1 MKRLLLTL
9 ISGLSISL
17 LGALPLGTL
26 NVTALNIAASDSWS
40 ASIWFAIA
48 VIIVEMVVVRFM
60 LFAAHKITWN
70 DKWSI
75 FLFPLASILLMYLGV
90 IELMTINNVGSI
102 NSVSNLMPA
111 ISSPFLLGLVL
122 SSINPLQFP
131 YWMGWNKIMLEKG
144 KLIYTHRSISF
155 YIAGIGIGTFTAM
168 LIFITIGHLFAQ
180 YLNTY
185 QFIISIALALIYIAF
200 SVYLAYLFFKKCY
213 QLIYV

>member
-60 LFAAHKITWN
+60 LFAAQKITWN

-102 NSVSNLMPA
+102 NSINNLTPA

-131 YWMGWNKIMLEKG
+131 YWIGWNKIMLEKG
-144 KLIYTHRSISF
+144 KLIYTRRSISF

-185 QFIISIALALIYIAF
+185 QFIISVALALIYIAF